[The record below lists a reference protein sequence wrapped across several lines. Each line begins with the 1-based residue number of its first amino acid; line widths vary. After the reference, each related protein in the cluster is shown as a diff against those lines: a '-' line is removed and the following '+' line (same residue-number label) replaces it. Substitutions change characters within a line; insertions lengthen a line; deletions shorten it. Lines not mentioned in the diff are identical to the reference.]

1 MKQLKNIRVLSL
13 FSGIGAFEKGLKN
26 LGVNYEL
33 VNYCEINE
41 HASKCYSLIHNVS
54 EDKNLWDVTKVDGT
68 KIENIDILTHG
79 SPCQDISSAG
89 KQLGADE
96 GSGTRSSLLWES
108 VRIIKECKPKF
119 IIWENV
125 KNALSP
131 KHKHNVEKYIEELN
145 KIGYKSYLPEKGYLS
160 AKDFNI
166 PQSRERVF
174 VVSVL
179 NEEKEFIFPKGES
192 LKRDLKE
199 FLDFRE
205 KDNIT
210 ESFFNRYKEI
220 VNKNATL
227 EEFVEY
233 INNLPITK
241 GIGTKKLKLY
251 SYNEMNTITTCEG
264 LTGTLCCRSVQNYC
278 KKFWYNNN
286 LYKPS
291 PRMCFRLMGFLDED
305 FDKVEK
311 IGSDSQLWDRAG
323 NSIVVNVAQAILKE
337 ILQQYNYVDFDK

>member
-33 VNYCEINE
+33 VNYCEIDK

-210 ESFFNRYKEI
+210 KSFFNRYKEI

-251 SYNEMNTITTCEG
+251 SYNEMDTITTCEG